1 MHLAPATLLALV
13 EQLRE
18 RDWALSQDALPSA
31 WVADWVAEIQSLVA
45 AGQFSRPG
53 IGHGRHEAVTQD
65 LRGDL
70 ILPLRADQPPPAA
83 ARYFQVLAELRNSIN
98 QRLFWELSGIE
109 AHYSLY
115 LPGAGYRKHLD
126 CLTQHHARGLSCLL
140 YLNPNWQPADG
151 GLLRLY
157 HPEGYHEIA
166 PTAGNWLIFRS
177 DRIYHEVLPAQAPR
191 LSLAAWLH
199 RPRPRLG
206 LD

>member
-1 MHLAPATLLALV
+1 MTVAAATLLALV

-18 RDWALSQDALPSA
+18 RDWALSATALPAA
-31 WVADWVAEIQSLVA
+31 WITDLAHEIQAYVA

-53 IGHGRHEAVTQD
+53 IGYGRHEEVSQD

-70 ILPLRADQPPPAA
+70 VLPLDVEHLPPAA
-83 ARYFQVLAELRNSIN
+83 SRYFQVLAALRDMIN

-126 CLTQHHARGLSCLL
+126 CLTQNHARGLSCLL
-140 YLNPNWQPADG
+140 YLNSDWQPVDG

-157 HPEGYHEIA
+157 HPEGYHEIT
-166 PTAGNWLIFRS
+166 PQAGNWLIFRS
-177 DRIYHEVLPAQAPR
+177 DRIYHEVLPTQAPR